1 MDTASPQNNSMES
14 SRPEEKTQAKIVL
27 PPENG
32 DGMGVALSYV
42 LSNGKLFME
51 FSMINKSQTPLSGFA
66 LQVNVN
72 IVGLKLAGPLSVP
85 NAISPGQSTIAR
97 VPLQFDAPPP
107 NAPKSPHLQIGL
119 KNNVKI
125 YYFQDLIPFK
135 YVFSSDG

>member
-1 MDTASPQNNSMES
+1 MP
-14 SRPEEKTQAKIVL
+14 PKIVL
-27 PPENG
+27 PPESG

-51 FSMINKSQTPLSGFA
+51 YSIINKSQTPLSGFA

-72 IVGLKLAGPLSVP
+72 IVGLKLAGPLS
-85 NAISPGQSTIAR
+85 ISNINPGESAVAR

-107 NAPKSPHLQIGL
+107 NAKPSPHLQIAL

-125 YYFQDLIPFK
+125 YYFEVLIPFK
-135 YVFSSDG
+135 YVFSADG